1 MKLFRYGEIGT
12 EKSAVL
18 HADGTLR
25 AVLPFVQDIDATVL
39 SPEGMLREAEDIANV
54 VLNVRELDRLD
65 DFWKCISRT
74 QRVVPSRHY

>member
-39 SPEGMLREAEDIANV
+39 SPEGI
-54 VLNVRELDRLD
+54 RLPVASLHTYALKLHMD
-65 DFWKCISRT
+65 GGSAG
-74 QRVVPSRHY
+74 